1 MRLSGKE
8 PKITG
13 GLSEASDTIGRVP
26 EPGLCSRVNTME
38 HERIPNLEHIVRE
51 IAKQYGAR
59 LAELERTVGVAVQ
72 KPIEMEEP

>member
-1 MRLSGKE
+1 MRLSGAE

-13 GLSEASDTIGRVP
+13 GVSEMVATEVP
-26 EPGLCSRVNTME
+26 NPGLCSKVNTLE